1 MDFQVWDLPG
11 QIDYLDSSFDTDSIF
26 SGVGAMVWV
35 LDAVDNYM
43 EPIGRLTDIILH
55 LQKSY
60 PHIKYTVFIHKIDSL
75 TEDIREETIRDV
87 VQRISDELFDAG
99 VENPPINYYGT
110 SIFDHTIFEG
120 LSRVMQGLVP
130 QLPTF
135 EALLNTMRA
144 SCHFEKV
151 YLFDVYSKIYIASD
165 TSPLDVNSYEL
176 CSDYIDLI
184 VDMSEVYGWHRNKVQ
199 GSEAPQIPET
209 QFAESHVANIKGYHL
224 YLREINMS
232 VFPRHVLRA
241 IMLILSRNL
250 AFIGISKDPNFE
262 AGKSV
267 RDQNI
272 QTFQDTLLQILAR
285 AQQPEQMD
293 QSASSSATTGHSQLP
308 V

>member
-1 MDFQVWDLPG
+1 
-11 QIDYLDSSFDTDSIF
+11 
-26 SGVGAMVWV
+26 MVWV

-99 VENPPINYYGT
+99 IENPPINYYGT

-151 YLFDVYSKIYIASD
+151 YLFDVYSKIYVASD
-165 TSPLDVNSYEL
+165 TSPLDVKSYEL
-176 CSDYIDLI
+176 CSDYVDLI
-184 VDMSEVYGWHRNKVQ
+184 VDMSEVYGWHRNRWQ
-199 GSEAPQIPET
+199 GAEIPQIPET
-209 QFAESHVANIKGYHL
+209 QYAESHVANIKGYHL

-232 VFPRHVLRA
+232 VS
-241 IMLILSRNL
+241 SRQ
-250 AFIGISKDPNFE
+250 
-262 AGKSV
+262 KS
-267 RDQNI
+267 R
-272 QTFQDTLLQILAR
+272 
-285 AQQPEQMD
+285 
-293 QSASSSATTGHSQLP
+293 TTRLT
-308 V
+308 

>member
-11 QIDYLDSSFDTDSIF
+11 QIDYLDSNFDTDSIF

-99 VENPPINYYGT
+99 IENPPINYYGT

-151 YLFDVYSKIYIASD
+151 YLLDVYSKIYVASD
-165 TSPLDVNSYEL
+165 TSPLDVKSYEL
-176 CSDYIDLI
+176 CSDYVDLI
-184 VDMSEVYGWHRNKVQ
+184 VDMSEVYGWHRNRWP
-199 GSEAPQIPET
+199 GGAPQIPEV
-209 QFAESHVANIKGYHL
+209 QCAESHVANIKGYHL

-232 VFPRHVLRA
+232 VSPQHNWKTNR
-241 IMLILSRNL
+241 LIRSRNL
-250 AFIGISKDPNFE
+250 AFIGVSKDPNFE

-267 RDQNI
+267 RDQNV

-285 AQQPEQMD
+285 VRRLEQNDQPI
-293 QSASSSATTGHSQLP
+293 SSSATTSQ
-308 V
+308 

>member
-11 QIDYLDSSFDTDSIF
+11 QIDYLDSNFDTDSIF

-60 PHIKYTVFIHKIDSL
+60 PNIKYTVFIHKIDSL

-99 VENPPINYYGT
+99 IENPPINYYGT

-165 TSPLDVNSYEL
+165 TSPLDVKSYEL

-199 GSEAPQIPET
+199 GAEAPQIPET
-209 QFAESHVANIKGYHL
+209 QYAESHVTNIKGYHL
-224 YLREINMS
+224 YLREINML
-232 VFPRHVLRA
+232 VFSRHVLGTTR
-241 IMLILSRNL
+241 LIRSRNL
-250 AFIGISKDPNFE
+250 AFIGVSKDPNFE

-267 RDQNI
+267 RDQNV

-285 AQQPEQMD
+285 VQQPEQTD
-293 QSASSSATTGHSQLP
+293 QSTSSSATISQ
-308 V
+308 

>member
-99 VENPPINYYGT
+99 IENPPINYYGT

-135 EALLNTMRA
+135 EALLNTMR
-144 SCHFEKV
+144 SNCNFEKV

-165 TSPLDVNSYEL
+165 TSPLDVAAYEL
-176 CSDYIDLI
+176 CSDYIDFI
-184 VDMSEVYGWHRNKVQ
+184 VDLSEVYGWHRNTAQ
-199 GSEAPQIPET
+199 GSEGQET
-209 QFAESHVANIKGYHL
+209 RFAESQVANIKGCHL
-224 YLREINMS
+224 YLREINSS
-232 VFPRHVLRA
+232 VFPPQVLRT

-267 RDQNI
+267 RDQNV

-293 QSASSSATTGHSQLP
+293 QSTSGSAATGISQGP

>member
-11 QIDYLDSSFDTDSIF
+11 QINYLDSSFDADSIF

-35 LDAVDNYM
+35 LDAVDNYI

-55 LQKSY
+55 LQQSY

-99 VENPPINYYGT
+99 IENPPINYYGT

-135 EALLNTMRA
+135 EALLNTVRA
-144 SCHFEKV
+144 SCQFEKV
-151 YLFDVYSKIYIASD
+151 YLFDIYSKIYIASD
-165 TSPLDVNSYEL
+165 TSPSDVAAYEL

-184 VDMSEVYGWHRNKVQ
+184 VDLSEIYGWKRSKEPGARQ
-199 GSEAPQIPET
+199 LPET
-209 QFAESHVANIKGYHL
+209 QFAESQVGNMKGCHL
-224 YLREINMS
+224 YLREMNMS
-232 VFPRHVLRA
+232 VFPLHLLRT

-250 AFIGISKDPNFE
+250 ALIGVSKDPNFE

-272 QTFQDTLLQILAR
+272 QTFQNTLLQILAR
-285 AQQPEQMD
+285 AQQPEQTD
-293 QSASSSATTGHSQLP
+293 QSTSGSATTGQSQAP

>member
-11 QIDYLDSSFDTDSIF
+11 QINYLDPNLDADSIF

-43 EPIGRLTDIILH
+43 DSIGRLTDIILH
-55 LQKSY
+55 LQQSY

-87 VQRISDELFDAG
+87 VQRISDELFDVG

-135 EALLNTMRA
+135 EALLNTVRA
-144 SCHFEKV
+144 SCNFEKV
-151 YLFDVYSKIYIASD
+151 YLLDVYSKIYIASD
-165 TSPLDVNSYEL
+165 TSPSDVAAYQL

-184 VDMSEVYGWHRNKVQ
+184 IDLSEIFGWHRNKEP
-199 GSEAPQIPET
+199 GSRQLPET
-209 QFAESHVANIKGYHL
+209 QFAESHVADFKGCSL
-224 YLREINMS
+224 YLREMNMS
-232 VFPRHVLRA
+232 VFPSRLSKT
-241 IMLILSRNL
+241 IMLIISRNL
-250 AFIGISKDPNFE
+250 VLIGVSKDPNFQ

-272 QTFQDTLLQILAR
+272 QTFQTTLLQILAR
-285 AQQPEQMD
+285 VQQPESTD
-293 QSASSSATTGHSQLP
+293 QPTSDSATTGQSQAP